1 MMLPLKKLRDREGL
15 TQAALSKKL
24 KTSPSTIGM
33 WEQGRR
39 EPDCEMLK
47 RIADYFNVSTD
58 YLLGREDKTNTL
70 SDLQSALLNKFSML
84 NGEGQNTL
92 MNVLDGL
99 NLLHASQNQKISSV
113 VQNNKI
119 KNNYGAVGNFNAGVT
134 VG

>member
-1 MMLPLKKLRDREGL
+1 MMMPLKKLREREGI
-15 TQAALSKKL
+15 TQAEFGRKL
-24 KTSPSTIGM
+24 NVAPSTVSM

-47 RIADYFNVSTD
+47 RIADYFNVSAD